1 MTSFPAFIL
10 PGSPLGGGAI
20 CLGAPVHVIM
30 GGGGAASE
38 DLGLGEVGSACRS
51 QHCSGK
57 TEHFLL
63 LKGHQGREEGL
74 GALLLGRAGSERKGP
89 PA

>member
-1 MTSFPAFIL
+1 MTSFPSFIL

-38 DLGLGEVGSACRS
+38 DLGLGEVGSA
-51 QHCSGK
+51 
-57 TEHFLL
+57 
-63 LKGHQGREEGL
+63 
-74 GALLLGRAGSERKGP
+74 
-89 PA
+89 